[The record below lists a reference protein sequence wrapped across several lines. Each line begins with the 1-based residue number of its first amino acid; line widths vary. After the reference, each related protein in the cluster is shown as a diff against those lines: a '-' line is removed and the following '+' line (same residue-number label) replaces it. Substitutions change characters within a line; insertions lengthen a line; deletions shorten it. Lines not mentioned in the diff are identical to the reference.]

1 MKKQFIGDFFT
12 LEKLQEL
19 EKGLNYTIYGST
31 GTGKSVFIREILV
44 PYVVKENKTILI
56 LMHRTELR
64 EQFEK
69 ELHISLIKNYAET
82 NCNWIMEHLVKVK
95 CYQSTDVNELYC
107 FDYIICDEFH
117 YLMSDSWNK
126 ITNVMLEELNS
137 IKDSIKIFLSATQN
151 NVIKL
156 LNAPIELC
164 SLKKDIKVKSVEKT
178 RSDVYLEH
186 IHHCSTKGK
195 VLNISSLED
204 AKNNYDISVIKGL
217 DTSLLCSRSRSE
229 YKQYNSELVSRL
241 LINEAKFNGDIL
253 FSTTCISTGI
263 DIKDKNFKFIGIEQ
277 LLPKESIIQLVGRK
291 RIKYEVNNKLIH
303 DNPPVVIVK
312 DFNKKIIEGR
322 IRILKEQL
330 EEYEF
335 YSVSK
340 ERFLKSRR
348 DRNYIPTWLELTH
361 NEELVVN
368 YTIIEELKNFLIWL
382 EEVKEYGYPESIAKL
397 LKGRLF
403 DIQSIKCEK
412 ELFKR
417 FVNKELD
424 KDAQNLLKDM
434 LKKKYGFTGKTIGIN
449 SINGFFKDNRIE
461 YIIKSKRVR
470 HKSRNN
476 NKKDNRR
483 TIWIISEDKE

>member
-1 MKKQFIGDFFT
+1 MKKQFVGDFFT

-19 EKGLNYTIYGST
+19 KKGVNYTIYGST
-31 GTGKSVFIREILV
+31 GTGKSLFIREILV
-44 PYVVKENKTILI
+44 PYAIKENKTILI

-340 ERFLKSRR
+340 ESFLKSRR

-412 ELFKR
+412 ELFKS

-470 HKSRNN
+470 DKSRNN

-483 TIWIISEDKE
+483 TIWIISEHKE

>member
-1 MKKQFIGDFFT
+1 FFT

-19 EKGLNYTIYGST
+19 KKGVNYTIYGST
-31 GTGKSVFIREILV
+31 GTGKSLFIREILV
-44 PYVVKENKTILI
+44 PYAIKENKTILI

-340 ERFLKSRR
+340 ESFLKSRR

-412 ELFKR
+412 ELFKS

-470 HKSRNN
+470 DKSRNN

-483 TIWIISEDKE
+483 TIWIISEHKE

>member
-1 MKKQFIGDFFT
+1 ELKKGV
-12 LEKLQEL
+12 
-19 EKGLNYTIYGST
+19 NYTIYGST
-31 GTGKSVFIREILV
+31 GTGKSLFIREILV
-44 PYVVKENKTILI
+44 PYAIKENKTILI

-340 ERFLKSRR
+340 ESFLKSRR

-412 ELFKR
+412 ELFKS

-470 HKSRNN
+470 DKSRNN

-483 TIWIISEDKE
+483 TIWIISEHKE

>member
-1 MKKQFIGDFFT
+1 VGDFFT

-19 EKGLNYTIYGST
+19 KKGVNYTIYGST
-31 GTGKSVFIREILV
+31 GTGKSLFIREILV
-44 PYVVKENKTILI
+44 PYAIKENKTILI

-340 ERFLKSRR
+340 ESFLKSRR

-412 ELFKR
+412 ELFKS

-470 HKSRNN
+470 DKSRNN

-483 TIWIISEDKE
+483 TIWIISEHKE

>member
-19 EKGLNYTIYGST
+19 KKGVNYTIYGST
-31 GTGKSVFIREILV
+31 GTGKSLFIREILV
-44 PYVVKENKTILI
+44 PYAIKENKTILI

-340 ERFLKSRR
+340 ESFLKSRR

-412 ELFKR
+412 ELFKS

-470 HKSRNN
+470 DKSRNN

-483 TIWIISEDKE
+483 TIWIISEHKE

>member
-1 MKKQFIGDFFT
+1 MKKQFVGDFFT
-12 LEKLQEL
+12 SEKLQGL
-19 EKGLNYTIYGST
+19 GKGVNYTIYGGT
-31 GTGKSVFIREILV
+31 GTGKSLFIREILV
-44 PYVVKENKTILI
+44 PYAVKENKTMLI

-69 ELHISLIKNYAET
+69 ELKENLVKIYNEY
-82 NCNWIMEHLVKVK
+82 NCNEILENLVKVK
-95 CYQSTDVNELYC
+95 CYQSTKVNELYW

-137 IKDSIKIFLSATQN
+137 IEDSIKIFLSATQN

-263 DIKDKNFKFIGIEQ
+263 DIKDRNFKFIGIEQ

-291 RIKYEVNNKLIH
+291 RTKYEVNNKLIH

-335 YSVSK
+335 YSASK
-340 ERFLKSRR
+340 EKFLKSRR

-368 YTIIEELKNFLIWL
+368 YTIVEELKNFLIWL
-382 EEVKEYGYPESIAKL
+382 EEVKASGYPESIAKL

-412 ELFKR
+412 ELFKS

-434 LKKKYGFTGKTIGIN
+434 LKKKYGFVGKTIGIN
-449 SINGFFKDNRIE
+449 SINGFFKDNRIS
-461 YIIKSKRVR
+461 YTIKSKQIRY
-470 HKSRNN
+470 KTK

-483 TIWIISEDKE
+483 TVWIISQIKK